1 MGCYPQNFEEVV
13 KMKYNMGF
21 YFDNPV
27 IEASFLAGLELEGIE
42 VRHLGGGRYSAY
54 GLSEDHRHFIEQ
66 RARKFWAF

>member
-1 MGCYPQNFEEVV
+1 
-13 KMKYNMGF
+13 MKYNMGF

-54 GLSEDHRHFIEQ
+54 GLSEDHRNFIEQ
-66 RARKFWAF
+66 KARKFWAF